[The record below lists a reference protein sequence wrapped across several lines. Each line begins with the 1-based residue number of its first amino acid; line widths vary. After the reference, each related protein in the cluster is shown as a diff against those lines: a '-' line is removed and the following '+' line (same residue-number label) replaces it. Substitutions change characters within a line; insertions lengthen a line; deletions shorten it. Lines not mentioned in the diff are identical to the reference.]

1 MLGQND
7 LQQIKEI
14 VQDSEK
20 RVTSNIISAVGEM
33 VEQQIL
39 PRLDQL
45 EQELGRLSR
54 EVDILRRDITH
65 LDSQMVTKEYLDKKL
80 ADEFSDFYMR
90 LKREWWSRDVQWK
103 QRVITILQN
112 AKIAS
117 GEDLQEL
124 KSLIGTWLLWV
135 DISVG
140 GVYYE

>member
-1 MLGQND
+1 MLDQND

-39 PRLDQL
+39 PRLDHL
-45 EQELGRLSR
+45 EQE
-54 EVDILRRDITH
+54 VDHIKG
-65 LDSQMVTKEYLDKKL
+65 QMVTKTYFTDKI
-80 ADEFSDFYMR
+80 ADEFSDFYNR
-90 LKREWWSRDVQWK
+90 LKREWFSKDVQWK

-124 KSLIGTWLLWV
+124 KSLIGV
-135 DISVG
+135 
-140 GVYYE
+140 

>member
-7 LQQIKEI
+7 LQQIQEI

-124 KSLIGTWLLWV
+124 KSLIGT
-135 DISVG
+135 
-140 GVYYE
+140 

>member
-1 MLGQND
+1 VILPNHMLDQND

-14 VQDSEK
+14 VKETVQESEK
-20 RVTSNIISAVGEM
+20 RVIFAVGEM

-39 PRLDQL
+39 PRLDHL
-45 EQELGRLSR
+45 EQEMERLKT
-54 EVDILRRDITH
+54 DMAALRKDVTR

-80 ADEFSDFYMR
+80 ADEFSDFYNR
-90 LKREWWSRDVQWK
+90 LKREWWSKDVQWK

-124 KSLIGTWLLWV
+124 KSLIGV
-135 DISVG
+135 
-140 GVYYE
+140 

>member
-124 KSLIGTWLLWV
+124 KSLIGT
-135 DISVG
+135 
-140 GVYYE
+140 